1 MAPAITLLPRETPA
15 SIVKK
20 ARLRQKS
27 VVAARP
33 KLKQVEEV
41 AAGAA
46 LA

>member
-1 MAPAITLLPRETPA
+1 VA

-20 ARLRQKS
+20 ARRRQKS
-27 VVAARP
+27 VVAAEA
-33 KLKQVEEV
+33 KLEQVEEV